1 MPEHL
6 HYNEDDLVNP
16 ETSHEE
22 SDINVRAVIWFAVIF
37 VVFAIVTHLVIYFM
51 YGMFVNL
58 ERKNSAGTALTSIP
72 RAKDA
77 SVPKNQPLLQ
87 PFPMK
92 DAAGNEIAPTA
103 NTPVTD
109 LIEMRRHEDEALLN
123 YGWINKQQGT
133 VRLPIEIAKQIV
145 AARMAVA
152 GQTGAMVTPAGVT
165 PAGSESAMLSTGVS
179 PAATPAQTST
189 NPQAPTA
196 PVTPGSPATAP
207 HNSTTQH
214 GTTTQGSAH

>member
-6 HYNEDDLVNP
+6 HYDNDDLFNP

-51 YGMFVNL
+51 YGTFVSL
-58 ERKNSAGTALTSIP
+58 ERKNSGAILTSIP
-72 RAKDA
+72 RAANA
-77 SVPKNQPLLQ
+77 SVPQNQPLLQ

-92 DAAGNEIAPTA
+92 DEKGNELAPTA

-109 LIEMRRHEDEALLN
+109 LIEMRRREELALQN
-123 YGWINKQQGT
+123 YAWVNKEQGT
-133 VRLPIEIAKQIV
+133 VRMPIEVAKQLT

-152 GQTGAMVTPAGVT
+152 GQTGTMVTATGT
-165 PAGSESAMLSTGVS
+165 APAGSDSAMLSTGVS
-179 PAATPAQTST
+179 ATATPAQTST

-196 PVTPGSPATAP
+196 PLTP
-207 HNSTTQH
+207 STTHSTTTSH
-214 GTTTQGSAH
+214 GTTTQGSVH